1 MSFLRP
7 EKPAVPPPPPTPPVL
22 PPPSVEQMEQKKL
35 NEIRELTMKK
45 KKGYTDTILTS
56 NEGDTETPEIYKKT
70 LLGG

>member
-35 NEIRELTMKK
+35 NEIRDLTYQQ

-56 NEGDTETPEIYKKT
+56 NEGDTETPEVYKKT